1 MWPIPTDDLPP
12 RSFSPSLAVNRC
24 VMILLKTVE
33 KKLEDGKEE
42 EKIVALDDTD
52 IQILKTYVSGC

>member
-1 MWPIPTDDLPP
+1 MNLHILHHFPTFDANAQTDD
-12 RSFSPSLAVNRC
+12 
-24 VMILLKTVE
+24 

-52 IQILKTYVSGC
+52 IQILKTYVSGM